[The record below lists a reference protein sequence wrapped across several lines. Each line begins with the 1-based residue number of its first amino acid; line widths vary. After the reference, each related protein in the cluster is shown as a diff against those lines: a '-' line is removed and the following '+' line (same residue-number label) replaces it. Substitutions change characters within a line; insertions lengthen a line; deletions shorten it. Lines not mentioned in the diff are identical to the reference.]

1 MGSSVPDRE
10 GPGPANAGRSG
21 DPAGGHARESGARRA
36 GARDGDTS
44 AVPASLFELF
54 RVFNRLAL
62 HGFGGVLPWA
72 QRVLVEERRWLTRE
86 EFVEMLAF
94 AQLAPGPNVCNL
106 AIMFGD
112 RHFGWRGALAGLASM
127 LAVPG
132 ALVLALAIVHGQLAQ
147 IPWVQRAVAG
157 MAAVA
162 AGLLIATAVKL
173 ARTQSARWLVLGAL
187 AFFGV
192 GLLRW
197 PFVTVLAVL
206 VPLAIALGWRA
217 SGGAASP
224 EPPR

>member
-1 MGSSVPDRE
+1 
-10 GPGPANAGRSG
+10 
-21 DPAGGHARESGARRA
+21 
-36 GARDGDTS
+36 
-44 AVPASLFELF
+44 
-54 RVFNRLAL
+54 
-62 HGFGGVLPWA
+62 
-72 QRVLVEERRWLTRE
+72 
-86 EFVEMLAF
+86 
-94 AQLAPGPNVCNL
+94 
-106 AIMFGD
+106 MFGD
-112 RHFGWRGALAGLASM
+112 RHFGWRGALVALAAM
-127 LAVPG
+127 LAVPA

-187 AFFGV
+187 AFLGV

-206 VPLAIALGWRA
+206 VPLAIVLGWCA
-217 SGGAASP
+217 TGGAASQ

>member
-1 MGSSVPDRE
+1 
-10 GPGPANAGRSG
+10 
-21 DPAGGHARESGARRA
+21 
-36 GARDGDTS
+36 
-44 AVPASLFELF
+44 
-54 RVFNRLAL
+54 VFNRLAL

-72 QRVLVEERRWLTRE
+72 QRVLVEERRWLSRE

-112 RHFGWRGALAGLASM
+112 RHFGWRGALVALVAM

-173 ARTQSARWLVLGAL
+173 ARTQPARWLVLGAL
-187 AFFGV
+187 AFVGV

-206 VPLAIALGWRA
+206 VPLAIVLGWSATGSGA
-217 SGGAASP
+217 SRG
-224 EPPR
+224 PPR

>member
-1 MGSSVPDRE
+1 MSSRAPDHE
-10 GPGPANAGRSG
+10 GP
-21 DPAGGHARESGARRA
+21 PAG
-36 GARDGDTS
+36 
-44 AVPASLFELF
+44 PASLFELF

-86 EFVEMLAF
+86 EFVEMLSF

-112 RHFGWRGALAGLASM
+112 RHFGWRGALVALVAM

-187 AFFGV
+187 AFLGV

-206 VPLAIALGWRA
+206 VPLAIVLGWRA

-224 EPPR
+224 EPTR

>member
-1 MGSSVPDRE
+1 MGSSVPDHE
-10 GPGPANAGRSG
+10 GPP
-21 DPAGGHARESGARRA
+21 GG
-36 GARDGDTS
+36 
-44 AVPASLFELF
+44 PASLFELF

-112 RHFGWRGALAGLASM
+112 RHFGWRGALVALAAM

-187 AFFGV
+187 AFVGV

-206 VPLAIALGWRA
+206 VPLAIVLGWRA
-217 SGGAASP
+217 TGGAASQ

>member
-1 MGSSVPDRE
+1 MGSSVPDHE
-10 GPGPANAGRSG
+10 GPP
-21 DPAGGHARESGARRA
+21 
-36 GARDGDTS
+36 

-112 RHFGWRGALAGLASM
+112 RHFGWRGALVALAAM

-206 VPLAIALGWRA
+206 VPLAIGLGWRA
-217 SGGAASP
+217 SGGAASQ
-224 EPPR
+224 ELRR

>member
-1 MGSSVPDRE
+1 MGNSVPDHE
-10 GPGPANAGRSG
+10 GP
-21 DPAGGHARESGARRA
+21 
-36 GARDGDTS
+36 S

-54 RVFNRLAL
+54 RMFNRLAL

-112 RHFGWRGALAGLASM
+112 RHFGWRGALVALAAM

>member
-1 MGSSVPDRE
+1 
-10 GPGPANAGRSG
+10 
-21 DPAGGHARESGARRA
+21 
-36 GARDGDTS
+36 
-44 AVPASLFELF
+44 
-54 RVFNRLAL
+54 VFNRLAL

-72 QRVLVEERRWLTRE
+72 QRVLVEERRWLSRE

-112 RHFGWRGALAGLASM
+112 RHFGWRGALVALVAM

-173 ARTQSARWLVLGAL
+173 ARTQPARWLVLGAL
-187 AFFGV
+187 AFVGV
-192 GLLRW
+192 GQLRW

-206 VPLAIALGWRA
+206 VPLAIVLGWSATGSGA
-217 SGGAASP
+217 SRG
-224 EPPR
+224 PPR

>member
-1 MGSSVPDRE
+1 MGSRVPDRE
-10 GPGPANAGRSG
+10 GPQPAT
-21 DPAGGHARESGARRA
+21 AGGHGDAAGGNARECAARRSD
-36 GARDGDTS
+36 ARDGGASVGPT
-44 AVPASLFELF
+44 SLFELF

-112 RHFGWRGALAGLASM
+112 RHFGWRGALVALAAM

-173 ARTQSARWLVLGAL
+173 ARTQPARWLVLGAL
-187 AFFGV
+187 AFLGV

-206 VPLAIALGWRA
+206 VPLAIVLGWRA
-217 SGGAASP
+217 SDGAASQ

>member
-1 MGSSVPDRE
+1 MGSSAPDRDD
-10 GPGPANAGRSG
+10 PRPAAG
-21 DPAGGHARESGARRA
+21 
-36 GARDGDTS
+36 
-44 AVPASLFELF
+44 PASLFELF

-94 AQLAPGPNVCNL
+94 AQLAPGPNICNL

-112 RHFGWRGALAGLASM
+112 RHFGWRGALVALAAL
-127 LAVPG
+127 LAIPG

-147 IPWVQRAVAG
+147 IPWVARAVAG

-162 AGLLIATAVKL
+162 AGLLIATAMKL
-173 ARTQSARWLVLGAL
+173 ARTQPARWLALGAL
-187 AFFGV
+187 AFVGV

-197 PFVTVLAVL
+197 PLVSVLSVL
-206 VPLAIALGWRA
+206 VPLAVALGWRA
-217 SGGAASP
+217 TGGDAKQ

>member
-1 MGSSVPDRE
+1 MGSRVPDRE
-10 GPGPANAGRSG
+10 GPQPAT
-21 DPAGGHARESGARRA
+21 AGGHGDAAGGNARECAAQRSD
-36 GARDGDTS
+36 ARDGGTS
-44 AVPASLFELF
+44 AGPTSLFELF

-112 RHFGWRGALAGLASM
+112 RHFGWRGALVALAAM

-173 ARTQSARWLVLGAL
+173 ARTQPARWLVLGAL

>member
-1 MGSSVPDRE
+1 M
-10 GPGPANAGRSG
+10 
-21 DPAGGHARESGARRA
+21 
-36 GARDGDTS
+36 
-44 AVPASLFELF
+44 
-54 RVFNRLAL
+54 FNRLAL

-72 QRVLVEERRWLTRE
+72 QRVLVEERRWLSRE

-112 RHFGWRGALAGLASM
+112 RHFGWRGGAVALTAM

-147 IPWVQRAVAG
+147 VPWVQRAVAG

-173 ARTQSARWLVLGAL
+173 ARTQPARWLALGAL
-187 AFFGV
+187 AFVAVGV
-192 GLLRW
+192 LRW
-197 PFVTVLAVL
+197 PLVSVLAAL
-206 VPLAIALGWRA
+206 LPLAIVLGWRA
-217 SGGAASP
+217 SGAASN
-224 EPPR
+224 EAPR

>member
-1 MGSSVPDRE
+1 MGNSVPDHE
-10 GPGPANAGRSG
+10 GP
-21 DPAGGHARESGARRA
+21 
-36 GARDGDTS
+36 S

-86 EFVEMLAF
+86 EFVEMLSF

-112 RHFGWRGALAGLASM
+112 RHFGWRGALVALVAM

-187 AFFGV
+187 AFLGV

-206 VPLAIALGWRA
+206 VPLAIVLGWRA

-224 EPPR
+224 EPTR

>member
-1 MGSSVPDRE
+1 MNQAPDPHPATTNRLSDPQPEASCLRPSSP
-10 GPGPANAGRSG
+10 
-21 DPAGGHARESGARRA
+21 
-36 GARDGDTS
+36 
-44 AVPASLFELF
+44 LELF
-54 RVFNRLAL
+54 LAFNRLAL
-62 HGFGGVLPWA
+62 RGFGGVLPWA
-72 QRVLVEERRWLTRE
+72 QRVLVEERRWLSRE

-112 RHFGWRGALAGLASM
+112 RHFGWRGALVALVAM

-173 ARTQSARWLVLGAL
+173 ARTQPARWLVLGAL
-187 AFFGV
+187 AFVGG

-206 VPLAIALGWRA
+206 VPLAIVLGWSATGSGA
-217 SGGAASP
+217 SRG
-224 EPPR
+224 PPR

>member
-1 MGSSVPDRE
+1 MGSSLPDRE
-10 GPGPANAGRSG
+10 GSSAGP
-21 DPAGGHARESGARRA
+21 
-36 GARDGDTS
+36 
-44 AVPASLFELF
+44 VSLFELF

-72 QRVLVEERRWLTRE
+72 QRALVEERRWLTRE

-94 AQLAPGPNVCNL
+94 AQLAPGPNICNL

-112 RHFGWRGALAGLASM
+112 RHFGWRGALVALVAL

-147 IPWVQRAVAG
+147 IPWVQRAVAA

-206 VPLAIALGWRA
+206 VPLAIVLGWRA
-217 SGGAASP
+217 TGRDASQG
-224 EPPR
+224 PP